1 MKDIM
6 RYTVTVMGVLIPILF
21 IGWILAIPV
30 LNNIHIAQLVFAI
43 IKCLL
48 FFFTIGCAF
57 LMLFEEQF
65 QKLTSRRKSKCQ

>member
-43 IKCLL
+43 IEYLL
-48 FFFTIGCAF
+48 FFFTIGCIF
-57 LMLFEEQF
+57 LIFFEEQF
-65 QKLTSRRKSKCQ
+65 QKLISRNKSKF